1 MTTISTIV
9 RTGALA
15 VIASGFVAVSTPAL
29 AADPDALPQGEIKVS
44 TTDFTSQASV
54 DRLVKRLHRL
64 AYTICAPDHFG
75 NGVTNDSERDCY
87 KAAVRTGMAQIE
99 AKREMALR
107 ASGVH
112 VATADPAAKPAN

>member
-1 MTTISTIV
+1 MPTRCRRAKSRFRPPI
-9 RTGALA
+9 
-15 VIASGFVAVSTPAL
+15 
-29 AADPDALPQGEIKVS
+29 LPRR
-44 TTDFTSQASV
+44 ASV